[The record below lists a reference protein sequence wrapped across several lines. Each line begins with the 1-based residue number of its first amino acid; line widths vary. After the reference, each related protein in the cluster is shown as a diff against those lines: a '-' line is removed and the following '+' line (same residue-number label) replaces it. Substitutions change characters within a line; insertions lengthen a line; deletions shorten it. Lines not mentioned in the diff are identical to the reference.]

1 MTVMVTGASGPV
13 GRALVPLLA
22 RNDEV
27 RAVIRR
33 PDEAEP
39 LRRLG
44 AKVAIGRLDDVDELT
59 EVLRGVFTVIH
70 LVGGPN
76 QSDPVALWDANHG
89 SVLRAIAA
97 AKEAGVRRLVLVSV
111 PGASPASDDPY
122 LRARGLAEEAVT
134 TSGLDHAVIRSTHVI
149 GAGSLWFTS
158 VVTGAASSP
167 PIVVGDGSQ
176 AIAPVAVEDLAA
188 VLAAADDRQGI
199 LAGTWALEGP
209 DVVTA
214 DDLVGLLAGSEAP
227 SPRHVEGPIAQAA
240 LEDLLGVQVSRETV
254 GRFSATCR
262 SDATPAR
269 PAFDAPRT
277 TIAES
282 VRATLAAVADADAGG
297 AR

>member
-13 GRALVPLLA
+13 GRALVPLLV
-22 RNDEV
+22 RKDEV
-27 RAVIRR
+27 RAAIRR

-44 AKVAIGRLDDVDELT
+44 AKVAIGRLDEVSELT
-59 EVLRGVFTVIH
+59 EVLRGVFTIIH

-76 QSDPVALWDANHG
+76 QPDEGSLWDANHG

-111 PGASPASDDPY
+111 PDASPRSDDPY

-134 TSGLDHAVIRSTHVI
+134 TCGLDHAVIRSTHVV

-158 VVTGAASSP
+158 VVAGAASSP
-167 PIVVGDGSQ
+167 PIVVGEGSQ
-176 AIAPVAVEDLAA
+176 PIAPVAIEDLAA
-188 VLAAADDRQGI
+188 VLAAADDREGA

-214 DDLVGLLAGSEAP
+214 DDLVGLLAGSDAP

-240 LEDLLGVQVSRETV
+240 LEDLLGVPVSRETV
-254 GRFSATCR
+254 SRFAAPCR
-262 SDATPAR
+262 SDAAPAQM
-269 PAFDAPRT
+269 AFEVPRT
-277 TIAES
+277 PIAES
-282 VRATLAAVADADAGG
+282 VRTTLAAVADAAAGG